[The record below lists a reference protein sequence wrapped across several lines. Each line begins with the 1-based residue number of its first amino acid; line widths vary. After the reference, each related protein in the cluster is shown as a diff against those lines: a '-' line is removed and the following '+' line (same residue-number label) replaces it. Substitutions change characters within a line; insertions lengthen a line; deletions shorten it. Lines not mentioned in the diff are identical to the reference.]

1 MQRRAAFAFLLLFF
15 AASGP
20 AVAMPQTYR
29 LDPTAST
36 VTFEVDF
43 GPDRIT
49 GTMPVRAADMTL
61 DFDRPADSRVTV
73 SLDAAAATA
82 SFPFATQ
89 ALTGPSVL
97 ATAHHPDIRFE
108 TTAFHAQPGPGAKAE
123 IDGLLTIRD
132 TARPVTLDAEIFR
145 QQGAADGDL
154 SALSVHMA
162 TAVSRTAFGADGW
175 SDMVGDEV
183 RIRIVARI
191 TRAD

>member
-1 MQRRAAFAFLLLFF
+1 MSRRAAFAFLLLL
-15 AASGP
+15 AAPGL
-20 AVAMPQTYR
+20 AAAAPQAYR
-29 LDPTAST
+29 LVPADST
-36 VTFEVDF
+36 VSFEVDF

-49 GTMPVRAADMTL
+49 GTMPVRTADMTL

-73 SLDAAAATA
+73 ALDAAAATA

-97 ATAHHPDIRFE
+97 ATADHPDIRFE
-108 TTAFHAQPGPGAKAE
+108 TTAFRAQPGPGARAE

-132 TARPVTLDAEIFR
+132 TARPVTLEAEIFR

-191 TRAD
+191 ARAD